1 MINDTDSMLFDGDWV
16 ASRVPGRIDGYLFAY
31 GFEYRDALQAYFAVS
46 GKQPVLPRWA
56 FGNWWSR
63 YCELLCARLTWC
75 RR

>member
-1 MINDTDSMLFDGDWV
+1 MLFDGDWV

-31 GFEYRDALQAYFAVS
+31 GFEFRDALQAYFAVS

-63 YCELLCARLTWC
+63 YCEYPPGMVASLSSRLET
-75 RR
+75 R